1 MSFQVYAHIAY
12 TVLMLGG
19 GGYLG
24 YRYGTKLYSK
34 AEALKTA
41 VKQ

>member
-1 MSFQVYAHIAY
+1 MSLQVYAHIAY
-12 TVLMLGG
+12 TLVMVLG

-24 YRYGTKLYSK
+24 YRYGTKLYAK

>member
-1 MSFQVYAHIAY
+1 MSLQVYAHIAY

-24 YRYGTKLYSK
+24 YRYGAKVYSK